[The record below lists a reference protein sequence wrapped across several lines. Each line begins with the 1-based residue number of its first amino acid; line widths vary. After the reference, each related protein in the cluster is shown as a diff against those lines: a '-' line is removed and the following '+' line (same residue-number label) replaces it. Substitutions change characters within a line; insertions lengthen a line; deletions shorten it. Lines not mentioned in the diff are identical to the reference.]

1 MGKGCRASSPSCRH
15 RLRNYRNWGIWGR
28 RSFRTVRISPLG
40 ARFRDVLS
48 ARSGVAPHT
57 IYPEIAIVPAP
68 SRPRPCDPVAEGD
81 PA

>member
-1 MGKGCRASSPSCRH
+1 MGKGCRAWWPSCRH
-15 RLRNYRNWGIWGR
+15 RPRSYRNWGIPGR
-28 RSFRTVRISPLG
+28 RSFPTARISPLG
-40 ARFRDVLS
+40 TGFRDVLS

-68 SRPRPCDPVAEGD
+68 PRPRPCDPVAEGD